1 MKDSVWAW
9 LWFEITTGPQNLT
22 TACQKRL
29 VNDNWL
35 SDGRWHERERV
46 SSGRVFF
53 NQTFTSVLSTSW
65 RPSRLCYCTISLVGV
80 SHHRAKSVISI
91 IQVLI
96 YGESPLPHLKSS
108 LHLIPYLATRL
119 VPFQSESQF
128 RYRSR
133 SRPRTDTLPE
143 YLWQG
148 LCSPSLRPASSFSG
162 FTSNTTLPIIV
173 YSPST
178 LDRLCISVISGKKE
192 SRWEPLAVI
201 LCWASFHNTQ
211 YILQKCISLS
221 VFVSC
226 FPVKS
231 SERL

>member
-1 MKDSVWAW
+1 MPGVPILWNSMHEDSVWAW
-9 LWFEITTGPQNLT
+9 LWFEITMGPQNLT

-35 SDGRWHERERV
+35 SNGRWHERERV

-80 SHHRAKSVISI
+80 SHHRAKSVISV

-133 SRPRTDTLPE
+133 DRYPAWVPLTGASQPKPE
-143 YLWQG
+143 
-148 LCSPSLRPASSFSG
+148 
-162 FTSNTTLPIIV
+162 THIIIQWV
-173 YSPST
+173 Y
-178 LDRLCISVISGKKE
+178 
-192 SRWEPLAVI
+192 
-201 LCWASFHNTQ
+201 Q
-211 YILQKCISLS
+211 
-221 VFVSC
+221 
-226 FPVKS
+226 
-231 SERL
+231 